1 MKYCYVEYA
10 YMYPFNGGKSN
21 KSHLKM
27 KLLIKIPAILK
38 KMLTSLIMRV
48 IVVKNK
54 FKE

>member
-38 KMLTSLIMRV
+38 KNVDISYNAWYCC
-48 IVVKNK
+48 KK
-54 FKE
+54 